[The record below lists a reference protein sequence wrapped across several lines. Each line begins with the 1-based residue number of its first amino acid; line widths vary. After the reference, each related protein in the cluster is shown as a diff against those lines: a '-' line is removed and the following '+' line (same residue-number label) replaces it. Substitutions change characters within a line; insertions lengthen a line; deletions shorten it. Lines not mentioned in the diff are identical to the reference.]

1 MNLRRTLVVGA
12 VAVVVVL
19 GAGAAVAAT
28 SDVFDPKAEQEA
40 FQAAVAEKLGVTTE
54 ELQEAYKAAS
64 LEQLDAAVEAGR
76 ITGEQADAIRERIE
90 SGGFLGP
97 HGFGF
102 FGGHQLRGP
111 GHHLEGA
118 ADHLG
123 LTEAQLHERL
133 RDGQSLAEIAKAEG
147 KSVDGLKQ
155 ALVASAKERLDEAV
169 ADGRITAAQRDEL
182 LERLESKIDAVVN
195 GEALPKRGPG
205 FGHRFGGP
213 LDGAFVPALPDA

>member
-1 MNLRRTLVVGA
+1 MG
-12 VAVVVVL
+12 
-19 GAGAAVAAT
+19 T
-28 SDVFDPKAEQEA
+28 S
-40 FQAAVAEKLGVTTE
+40 
-54 ELQEAYKAAS
+54 
-64 LEQLDAAVEAGR
+64 
-76 ITGEQADAIRERIE
+76 
-90 SGGFLGP
+90 
-97 HGFGF
+97 
-102 FGGHQLRGP
+102 LRGP

-118 ADHLG
+118 ADYLG

-213 LDGAFVPALPDA
+213 MDGAFVPALPDA